1 MVEGGASLL
10 KITKLIGLGGEVG
23 EQGPKKGNGRD
34 WGQTN
39 FAKKNLQCLELAIYF
54 RNSKTKPKPNSS
66 SSSASREYLTK
77 NLLCNMSVD
86 IQLVA
91 TIVLHFCVYQRSVHF
106 QYFRALGLVGFY

>member
-39 FAKKNLQCLELAIYF
+39 FAKKNLQRLELAIYF
-54 RNSKTKPKPNSS
+54 RNSLFQALVTNIVVEVNIYSWKLYAKNDKT
-66 SSSASREYLTK
+66 
-77 NLLCNMSVD
+77 
-86 IQLVA
+86 
-91 TIVLHFCVYQRSVHF
+91 
-106 QYFRALGLVGFY
+106 

>member
-54 RNSKTKPKPNSS
+54 RNSLFQAFVTNIVVEVNFYSWKLYAKMTIYIRQNPI
-66 SSSASREYLTK
+66 A
-77 NLLCNMSVD
+77 
-86 IQLVA
+86 LVRQHQEN
-91 TIVLHFCVYQRSVHF
+91 I
-106 QYFRALGLVGFY
+106 

>member
-23 EQGPKKGNGRD
+23 EQRPKKGNGRD

-54 RNSKTKPKPNSS
+54 GHSQFQALVANIVVEVNIYSWKLYAKYDNLYMTKPNSS

-77 NLLCNMSVD
+77 KLTL
-86 IQLVA
+86 
-91 TIVLHFCVYQRSVHF
+91 
-106 QYFRALGLVGFY
+106 QYVC